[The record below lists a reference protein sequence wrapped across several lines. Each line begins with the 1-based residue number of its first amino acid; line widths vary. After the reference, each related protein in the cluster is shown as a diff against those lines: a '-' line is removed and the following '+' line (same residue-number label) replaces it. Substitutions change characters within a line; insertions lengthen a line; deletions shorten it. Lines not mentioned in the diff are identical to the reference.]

1 MSDALALLNQNGC
14 MSDAVDNAASG
25 TDDYDG
31 TDKNTTTIA
40 NMLTT
45 MTKPIM
51 RTMLTI
57 LHNMTLMIVTFG

>member
-1 MSDALALLNQNGC
+1 

-25 TDDYDG
+25 TDEYDG
-31 TDKNTTTIA
+31 NDQNTTTIA

-51 RTMLTI
+51 RTMMTI
-57 LHNMTLMIVTFG
+57 LQKMMLMIVTFGEYLGNMKR

>member
-1 MSDALALLNQNGC
+1 

-57 LHNMTLMIVTFG
+57 LHNMMLMIVMTMMLKMQAHGS